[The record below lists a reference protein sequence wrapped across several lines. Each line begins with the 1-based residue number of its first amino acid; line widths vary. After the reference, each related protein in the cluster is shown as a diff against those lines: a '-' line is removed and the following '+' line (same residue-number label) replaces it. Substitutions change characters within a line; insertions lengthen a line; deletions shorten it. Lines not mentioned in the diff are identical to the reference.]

1 MNRLRSEVSTMPRH
15 RRQRARFLAWLIFAG
30 CCAVG
35 AEGRAQ
41 LLFDP
46 EDDVEYTQPL
56 RQVQRVQHVEDAN
69 EPAKLAVPSP
79 EPEAVLEASPYEIV
93 YEDGYGCGECGDGHC
108 GGCGEFRPGP
118 VGWLSEHFQQM
129 KVQQKSTSWLNR
141 PVSFGIFAGN
151 LWADDLIKGRVN
163 QSDGFV
169 GGYYLGEDL
178 TINWGWELRLTLS
191 DLDVTYD
198 AVPLVTRT
206 NEIILFDLNFHYY
219 PWENARWRPYTS
231 FGFGVGQFD
240 FADELDRRVRKTTF
254 GLPIGVGMKYMIH
267 RTSAFRI
274 ELMDNIAFSAGPMD
288 TQHNVSLTAGLEI
301 RFGGMRRSYWPWTP
315 GQGYGYW

>member
-1 MNRLRSEVSTMPRH
+1 MPRH
-15 RRQRARFLAWLIFAG
+15 RRQRAQFFAWILAAWS
-30 CCAVG
+30 CAVG
-35 AEGRAQ
+35 TSAEAQ

-46 EDDVEYTQPL
+46 EDHGDQI
-56 RQVQRVQHVEDAN
+56 RRVQHVEGAGQ
-69 EPAKLAVPSP
+69 EPARLAVPSP
-79 EPEAVLEASPYEIV
+79 EPEAVLEATPYEMV
-93 YEDGYGCGECGDGHC
+93 YDGDYDGEYDACAECGDGSC
-108 GGCGEFRPGP
+108 GGCGAYRPGP
-118 VGWLSEHFQQM
+118 VGWLHGHFEQM
-129 KVQQKSTSWLNR
+129 KVQQKATSWLNR

-151 LWADDLIKGRVN
+151 LWTDDLIKGRVN
-163 QSDGFV
+163 QGDGFV

-198 AVPLVTRT
+198 QVPLVTTT

-240 FADELDRRVRKTTF
+240 FGDELGRRVRKTTF
-254 GLPIGVGMKYMIH
+254 GLPLGIGMKYMVH

-274 ELMDNIAFSAGPMD
+274 ELVDNIAFSSGPMD
-288 TQHNVSLTAGLEI
+288 TQHNVSLTAGLEL
-301 RFGGMRRSYWPWTP
+301 RFGGMRRSYWPWNP
-315 GQGYGYW
+315 GQSYGYW